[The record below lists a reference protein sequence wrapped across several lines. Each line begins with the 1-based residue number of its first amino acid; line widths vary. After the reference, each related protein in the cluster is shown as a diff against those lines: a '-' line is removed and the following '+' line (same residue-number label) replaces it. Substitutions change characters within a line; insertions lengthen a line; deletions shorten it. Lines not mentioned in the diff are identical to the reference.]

1 MDKLARYNQKLL
13 AAIGTL
19 ALVAVAV
26 ILIITLIVWIISL
39 SSNYSS
45 VDNTLQVPDSLGQD
59 DGKIKQ
65 LVSFQ
70 EPELVDT
77 LNNIYIIPVTQRTLE
92 KPMNKK
98 DYRIVKEA
106 YSSSNDFYYSD
117 WGIGSYNNLIVYR
130 KNEARKRALF
140 DFRINITR
148 YHHRI
153 ILDKFYL
160 FIVGTKGDTNK
171 DGAYTNDDLDNL
183 YIYDFENEYLKTI
196 SLEHAGFEG
205 SNNLYETEE
214 MILSFG
220 MDINNNG
227 EFDELREPI
236 RLKHYSIPMD
246 ELTDFIPG
254 DLQDQ
259 LQEIID

>member
-19 ALVAVAV
+19 TLVATAL
-26 ILIITLIVWIISL
+26 ILIISLIFWIISL

-45 VDNTLQVPDSLGQD
+45 VDNTLQVPDSVSQD

-92 KPMNKK
+92 KPVNKK
-98 DYRIVKEA
+98 EYRIAKEA
-106 YSSSNDFYYSD
+106 YSSSNDYYSSD

-130 KNEARKRALF
+130 KNEAQKRVLF
-140 DFRINITR
+140 DSRINITR
-148 YHHRI
+148 YHHTI
-153 ILDKFYL
+153 IQDNFYL
-160 FIVGTKGDTNK
+160 FIIGTKGDTNK

-196 SLEHAGFEG
+196 SLEHGGFKS

-220 MDINNNG
+220 MDIDNDG
-227 EFDELREPI
+227 KFDELREPV
-236 RLKHYSIPMD
+236 RLKHYSIFLD

-254 DLQDQ
+254 DMHDQ
-259 LQEIID
+259 LQEIVD